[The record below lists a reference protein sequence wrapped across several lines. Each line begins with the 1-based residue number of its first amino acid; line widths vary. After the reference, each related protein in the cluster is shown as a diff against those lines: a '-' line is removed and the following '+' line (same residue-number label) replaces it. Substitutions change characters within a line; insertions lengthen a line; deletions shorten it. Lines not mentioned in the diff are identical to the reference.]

1 KASRT
6 GCRET
11 PSCRAISASER
22 GSPGLSC
29 NCTIAWRRMAKT
41 RLLTVEGFSICA
53 GASEAI
59 DVILDSPILP
69 YYHFLSRC
77 LGGRLIA
84 ARPQGGNMLIKTFAA
99 ALAAGIVVS
108 LSTPV
113 LSADYTLSINTALA
127 TSDPLYRGLEAFRDN
142 VAAASNGALEVK
154 LFPNSQLGADEDVLE
169 QARAG
174 APVAVV
180 VDGGRLA
187 AFVNEFGVLGA
198 PYLASGYDGIRKVV
212 VSDQFETW
220 VQKLHDASGH
230 QVLSFN
236 WWQGERHLW
245 TKNEVNVPADLNGNR
260 MRTPG
265 APVWVE
271 TVTAM
276 GAVPTPMPFAEVYS
290 ALEQNVIDSV
300 EAQLPAGLGA
310 NLQEVTSV
318 LTKTGH
324 INLITGLVTSGPWFD
339 SLPEELQ
346 TVLREEALK
355 AGDIASYG
363 TQDALAQI
371 AADLVA
377 AGMTVNEIDVTPF
390 REATAGVYEKLGYGA
405 LRDELQAIAAQ

>member
-1 KASRT
+1 MKF
-6 GCRET
+6 T
-11 PSCRAISASER
+11 P
-22 GSPGLSC
+22 L
-29 NCTIAWRRMAKT
+29 
-41 RLLTVEGFSICA
+41 
-53 GASEAI
+53 
-59 DVILDSPILP
+59 
-69 YYHFLSRC
+69 
-77 LGGRLIA
+77 
-84 ARPQGGNMLIKTFAA
+84 AA
-99 ALAAGIVVS
+99 ALAAGLIIS
-108 LSTPV
+108 YSAPA
-113 LSADYTLSINTALA
+113 LSADYTLSVNTALA
-127 TSDPLYRGLEAFRDN
+127 TSDPLYKGLEAFRDN
-142 VAAASNGALEVK
+142 VATASNGAIEVK
-154 LFPNSQLGADEDVLE
+154 LFPNSQLGPDEDVLE

-212 VSDQFETW
+212 VSDKFEEW
-220 VQKLHDASGH
+220 VQKLHDTSGH

-245 TKNEVNVPADLNGNR
+245 TKMPVNTPADLAGNR

-339 SLPEELQ
+339 SLPAELQ

-371 AADLVA
+371 EADLVA
-377 AGMTVNEIDVTPF
+377 AGMTVNEIYVTPIKD
-390 REATAGVYEKLGYGA
+390 ATAGVSEKLGYGA
-405 LRDELQAIAAQ
+405 LRDELQANANAP

>member
-1 KASRT
+1 MKF
-6 GCRET
+6 T
-11 PSCRAISASER
+11 P
-22 GSPGLSC
+22 L
-29 NCTIAWRRMAKT
+29 
-41 RLLTVEGFSICA
+41 
-53 GASEAI
+53 
-59 DVILDSPILP
+59 
-69 YYHFLSRC
+69 
-77 LGGRLIA
+77 
-84 ARPQGGNMLIKTFAA
+84 AA
-99 ALAAGIVVS
+99 ALAAGLIISSAMPVV
-108 LSTPV
+108 
-113 LSADYTLSINTALA
+113 SADYTLSVNTALA
-127 TSDPLYRGLEAFRDN
+127 TSDPLYKGLEAFRDN
-142 VAAASNGALEVK
+142 VATASNGVLEVK

-212 VSDQFETW
+212 VSDKFEEW
-220 VQKLHDASGH
+220 VQKLHDTSGH

-245 TKNEVNVPADLNGNR
+245 TKTPVSTPADLAGIR

-276 GAVPTPMPFAEVYS
+276 GAVPTPMPFAEVY
-290 ALEQNVIDSV
+290 AGLEQNVIDAV
-300 EAQLPAGLGA
+300 EAQLPAGQGA
-310 NLQEVTSV
+310 KLNEVTSV

-339 SLPEELQ
+339 SLPAELQ
-346 TVLREEALK
+346 TLLRDEALK

-371 AADLVA
+371 EADLVA
-377 AGMTVNEIDVTPF
+377 AGMTVNAIDVTPF
-390 REATAGVYEKLGYGA
+390 QEATAGVYEKLGYGA

>member
-1 KASRT
+1 MK
-6 GCRET
+6 
-11 PSCRAISASER
+11 
-22 GSPGLSC
+22 
-29 NCTIAWRRMAKT
+29 
-41 RLLTVEGFSICA
+41 
-53 GASEAI
+53 
-59 DVILDSPILP
+59 
-69 YYHFLSRC
+69 
-77 LGGRLIA
+77 LI
-84 ARPQGGNMLIKTFAA
+84 PLAA
-99 ALAAGIVVS
+99 ALAAGFVIS
-108 LSTPV
+108 LSAPV
-113 LSADYTLSINTALA
+113 LSAEYTLSINTALA
-127 TSDPLYRGLEAFRDN
+127 TSDPLYKGLEAFRDN
-142 VAAASNGALEVK
+142 VSTASSGALEVK

-245 TKNEVNVPADLNGNR
+245 TKMPVSVPADLNGSR

-276 GAVPTPMPFAEVYS
+276 GATPTPMPFAEVYS

-324 INLITGLVTSGPWFD
+324 INLITGLVTSAPWFD
-339 SLPEELQ
+339 SLPAELQ
-346 TVLREEALK
+346 KVLRDEALK

-371 AADLVA
+371 EADLTA
-377 AGMTVNEIDVTPF
+377 KGMTINEIDVTPF
-390 REATAGVYEKLGYGA
+390 KEATAGVYDKLGYGA
-405 LRDELQAIAAQ
+405 LRDELQAIAAK

>member
-1 KASRT
+1 MKFI
-6 GCRET
+6 
-11 PSCRAISASER
+11 P
-22 GSPGLSC
+22 L
-29 NCTIAWRRMAKT
+29 
-41 RLLTVEGFSICA
+41 
-53 GASEAI
+53 
-59 DVILDSPILP
+59 
-69 YYHFLSRC
+69 
-77 LGGRLIA
+77 
-84 ARPQGGNMLIKTFAA
+84 AA
-99 ALAAGIVVS
+99 ALAAGLVIS
-108 LSTPV
+108 YSAPV
-113 LSADYTLSINTALA
+113 LSADYTLSVNTALA
-127 TSDPLYRGLEAFRDN
+127 TSDPLYKGLEAFRDN
-142 VAAASNGALEVK
+142 VATASNGALEVK
-154 LFPNSQLGADEDVLE
+154 LFPNSQLGTDEDVLE

-245 TKNEVNVPADLNGNR
+245 TKNAVNTPADLAGVR

-276 GAVPTPMPFAEVYS
+276 GAVPTPMPFAEVY
-290 ALEQNVIDSV
+290 AGLEQSVIDAV
-300 EAQLPAGLGA
+300 EAQLPAGAGA
-310 NLQEVTSV
+310 NLNEVTSV

-324 INLITGLVTSGPWFD
+324 INLITGLVTSAPWFD
-339 SLPEELQ
+339 SLPAELQ
-346 TVLREEALK
+346 TVLRDEALK

-363 TQDALAQI
+363 TQDALAEI
-371 AADLVA
+371 EADLVA
-377 AGMTVNEIDVTPF
+377 KGMTVNAIDLAPF
-390 REATAGVYEKLGYGA
+390 QEATAGVYEKLGYGA
-405 LRDELQAIAAQ
+405 LRDELQAITAQ